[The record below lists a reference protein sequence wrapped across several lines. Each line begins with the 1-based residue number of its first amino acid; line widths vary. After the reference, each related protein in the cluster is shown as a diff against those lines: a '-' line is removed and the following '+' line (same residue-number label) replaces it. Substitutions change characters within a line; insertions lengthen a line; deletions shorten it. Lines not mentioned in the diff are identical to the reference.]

1 MLPRFLLRLR
11 LRPGAPPLVALA
23 THAIPEPTVPL
34 PDDPASPRS
43 GYDHRQPDAHGFNHY
58 IERDD
63 TGQRFIVH

>member
-1 MLPRFLLRLR
+1 
-11 LRPGAPPLVALA
+11 
-23 THAIPEPTVPL
+23 VPL